1 MNTNYSEIVKEVIL
15 NKKSIN
21 EYNLKF
27 KEKIYISNELKKRK
41 KLIDKFPEWGLNFE
55 LLLPNLLNIEQSSSE
70 KTAEY
75 KSKIINYNNILDLT
89 GGFGIDSYFFSKRA
103 EKLYFNEKN
112 FELFYI
118 SKKNFE
124 KLNIKN
130 VEFFN
135 YDAVEFLKYVEN
147 KFDLIYLDPSRRD
160 NHNKKII
167 RIEEY
172 DPNLDNLLEYI
183 KNKSDYLLLK
193 TSPLLDINYVLKKYQ
208 YIRKVIVISLENE
221 VKELLFLFDF
231 INTIQKIEY
240 IAVLINQNIT
250 KEIYLSKDKSSI
262 NYSLPEIYL
271 YEPDPAI
278 MKLSFFGDLCN
289 KYNLN
294 KLEKNTHLFTNNC
307 LNIDFPGNIY
317 EIKNIVKI
325 DEKELKKTINN
336 ENANLKVRNLPIKT
350 IELKKKL
357 KINDGGNYFV
367 FATKLLNGK
376 NRLIICNKVNR

>member
-1 MNTNYSEIVKEVIL
+1 MNINYSEIVKEIL
-15 NKKSIN
+15 FNNRSIN

-27 KEKIYISNELKKRK
+27 EEKIYISKELKKRK
-41 KLIDKFPEWGLNFE
+41 KLIDKFPDWGLNFE
-55 LLLPNLLNIEQSSSE
+55 LLLPNLINLEQSSSK

-75 KSKIINYNNILDLT
+75 KSKIIKYSHILDLT
-89 GGFGIDSYFFSKRA
+89 GGFGIDSYFFSRRA
-103 EKLYFNEKN
+103 EKLYYNEKN
-112 FELFYI
+112 IDLLNI
-118 SKKNFE
+118 TKKNFG

-135 YDAVEFLKYVEN
+135 YDALDIIKN
-147 KFDLIYLDPSRRD
+147 INIKFDLIYIDPSRRD
-160 NHNKKII
+160 NNNKKLI

-183 KNKSDYLLLK
+183 KYKSDFLLIK
-193 TSPLLDINYVLKKYQ
+193 TSPLLDITYVLKKYQ
-208 YIRKVIVISLENE
+208 YIVKVIVVSVESE
-221 VKELLFLFDF
+221 VKEILLLFDF
-231 INTIQKIEY
+231 SNPISKIEY
-240 IAVLINQNIT
+240 IAVLINDNVV
-250 KEIYLSKDKSSI
+250 KEIYLTNDEKFI
-262 NYSLPEIYL
+262 NYSHPETYL

-294 KLEKNTHLFTNNC
+294 KLEKNTHLFTSNF

-317 EIKNIVKI
+317 EIIDIVKI
-325 DEKELKKTINN
+325 DEKELKKTLNN
-336 ENANLKVRNLPIKT
+336 ANANLKVRNLPIKT
-350 IELKKKL
+350 IDLKKKL